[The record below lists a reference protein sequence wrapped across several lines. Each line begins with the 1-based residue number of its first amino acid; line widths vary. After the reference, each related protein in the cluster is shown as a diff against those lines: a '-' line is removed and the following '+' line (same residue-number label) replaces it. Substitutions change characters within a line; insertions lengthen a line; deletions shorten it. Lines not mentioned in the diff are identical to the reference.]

1 MTCSRASAGC
11 SSSARSCR
19 HTDLGL
25 ATLENRLTDWSD
37 PCISPSVNRS
47 DQIWKAWHHRTF
59 VLPEAPGDE
68 WGLAKVRQSI
78 ARMPEGF
85 VYREAVAVTDEVNE
99 YLWDGPYVGDLIT
112 IVDDFQIATRY
123 VRVSSRFRIEADKR
137 RASLGVRVGAVTRD
151 ELLAAARGPDTRA
164 IIRLVLGVPLDP
176 ETVLLI
182 EKALDSGER
191 EARTHAIIAASLS
204 ASELVVEPLHRALAR
219 TADPGEVQMIRLA
232 LSSCDGGASV
242 PPP

>member
-1 MTCSRASAGC
+1 MGTVPINAHEVQKWGRTPFSG
-11 SSSARSCR
+11 
-19 HTDLGL
+19 
-25 ATLENRLTDWSD
+25 LTDWSD

-68 WGLAKVRQSI
+68 WGLARVRASI
-78 ARMPEGF
+78 NRMPEGF

-112 IVDDFQIATRY
+112 IVDDFQIASRY
-123 VRVSSRFRIEADKR
+123 VRVSSRFRLEADKR

-151 ELLAAARGPDTRA
+151 ELLDAARGPDTRA
-164 IIRLVLGVPLDP
+164 IIRLVLGVPLDH
-176 ETVLLI
+176 ETVMLI
-182 EKALDSGER
+182 EKGLDSENR
-191 EARTHAIIAASLS
+191 EARKHAIVAASLS
-204 ASELVVEPLHRALAR
+204 ASELVVEPLARALTRAQKS
-219 TADPGEVQMIRLA
+219 GEAGELQMIRLA
-232 LSSCDGGASV
+232 LSSCDAASSV

>member
-1 MTCSRASAGC
+1 M
-11 SSSARSCR
+11 
-19 HTDLGL
+19 
-25 ATLENRLTDWSD
+25 
-37 PCISPSVNRS
+37 NRS

-68 WGLAKVRQSI
+68 WGLARVRASI
-78 ARMPEGF
+78 GRMPEGF

-123 VRVSSRFRIEADKR
+123 VRVSSRFRLEADKR

-151 ELLAAARGPDTRA
+151 ELLLAAKGPDTRA
-164 IIRLVLGVPLDP
+164 IIRLVLGVPLDH
-176 ETVLLI
+176 ETVMLI
-182 EKALDSGER
+182 DAALDSDDR
-191 EARTHAIIAASLS
+191 DTRKHAIVAASLS
-204 ASELVVEPLHRALAR
+204 ASELVVEPLSRALSRA
-219 TADPGEVQMIRLA
+219 ADPGELQMIRLA
-232 LSSCDGGASV
+232 LSSCDGAASV